1 MYFIYFFCGV
11 KLNIQH
17 HYSSLQCHMV
27 LRNHCNMLIWCS
39 RTISHYCQCLVML
52 VNMFVET
59 FNHIFFWNSFI
70 YTKLKR
76 TAFIWNINLLYNVNV
91 MFMNKSIIFLTKKI
105 LLTPNKYYTILYYIF
120 NLYLRMYM
128 NVCLYV
134 IVFCVCMDVVSHHCV
149 SHHMGNWPQHR
160 LHANWLIGQME
171 YP

>member
-1 MYFIYFFCGV
+1 MYFILFFIPVRV

-76 TAFIWNINLLYNVNV
+76 TAFIWNRNLLYNVNV

-105 LLTPNKYYTILYYIF
+105 LLTPNKYYNILYYIF

-128 NVCLYV
+128 NVY
-134 IVFCVCMDVVSHHCV
+134 VCM
-149 SHHMGNWPQHR
+149 
-160 LHANWLIGQME
+160 WLFFVYAWMWFLTTACLIIWVIGHNIASMQVGW
-171 YP
+171 